1 MQAKRIAVLALLT
14 GQALLMF
21 MVEGLFPPLF
31 LPGAKMGL
39 SNIFTLLAL
48 AVLGP
53 GQALALVVVRTVLG
67 SCFAGSLST
76 LMYSL
81 PAGVVSVLASALLLR
96 LFWGRV
102 SLTAVSITAAVL
114 HNLTQNLMF
123 CLITQTPQMYAYMP
137 YLALIGVLAGFITG
151 RVVHL
156 VIRRLPT
163 RLLAQI
169 LPPSA

>member
-67 SCFAGSLST
+67 SF
-76 LMYSL
+76 
-81 PAGVVSVLASALLLR
+81 LR
-96 LFWGRV
+96 
-102 SLTAVSITAAVL
+102 AA
-114 HNLTQNLMF
+114 
-123 CLITQTPQMYAYMP
+123 CP
-137 YLALIGVLAGFITG
+137 
-151 RVVHL
+151 R
-156 VIRRLPT
+156 
-163 RLLAQI
+163 
-169 LPPSA
+169 